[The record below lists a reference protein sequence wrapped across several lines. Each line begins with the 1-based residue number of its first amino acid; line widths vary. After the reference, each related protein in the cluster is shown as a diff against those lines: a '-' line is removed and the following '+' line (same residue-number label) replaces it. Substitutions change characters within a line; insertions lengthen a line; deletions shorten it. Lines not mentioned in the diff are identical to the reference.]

1 MIRARNDE
9 LGSLGCNLGSAWNSS
24 KKKMKQNKTKNFG
37 ETSSR
42 VHHDSRSVVW
52 FIDVSTLAKTPL
64 LLFQKPCFICFMSKR
79 NLCLCSLAYT
89 LLGVKL
95 LASCSPE
102 RVWLQAAVG
111 VVQVRTAWGTGMT
124 SHRVPPPAVELV
136 PCCGAGSLHESL
148 KLAGNKEPNQNGS
161 VGCFAAA
168 RLAPNTWQKL
178 GVWYMLFS
186 WLTISS
192 DQSQWC
198 KRHGDIWML
207 CNFISVVLLMD
218 VSFEIFLLCSDGIM
232 VNCAALDWL
241 FCEDHSANW

>member
-1 MIRARNDE
+1 
-9 LGSLGCNLGSAWNSS
+9 
-24 KKKMKQNKTKNFG
+24 MKQNKTKNFG

-42 VHHDSRSVVW
+42 VNHDSRSVAW

-79 NLCLCSLAYT
+79 NLCLCSLT
-89 LLGVKL
+89 LTHRLEWSYWPAAL
-95 LASCSPE
+95 E
-102 RVWLQAAVG
+102 RARLRAAVG
-111 VVQVRTAWGTGMT
+111 ARAPSALLGEGCNIPQGARSAL
-124 SHRVPPPAVELV
+124 AAELV
-136 PCCGAGSLHESL
+136 PCCGAGSLHGPL
-148 KLAGNKEPNQNGS
+148 KLAGDKEPNQNGS

-168 RLAPNTWQKL
+168 RLGPNTWQKL

-198 KRHGDIWML
+198 KSHGDIRML

-218 VSFEIFLLCSDGIM
+218 VSFEIFLPCSDGIM

-241 FCEDHSANW
+241 FCEDHSASW